1 MQWVVSILSCNWLKK
16 YNWLSRNQIC
26 FMKNRVFVILGLI
39 AFVFIGIAASRPTTE
54 RNLKVLPKD
63 ISDADLDSVM
73 KIYSRQLNVGCEFCH
88 VSDPV
93 KSDYASDDKPE
104 KEITRQMM
112 RMTAAINKDFFDYT
126 IIYKAGETMAVS
138 CYTCHDGF
146 PRPDLKHAK
155 KE

>member
-1 MQWVVSILSCNWLKK
+1 
-16 YNWLSRNQIC
+16 
-26 FMKNRVFVILGLI
+26 MKNRIIVILGLI
-39 AFVFIGIAASRPTTE
+39 IFVFIGIAASRPTTE

-73 KIYSRQLNVGCEFCH
+73 ETYTKQLNVGCDFCH
-88 VSDPV
+88 VPTKTDPL
-93 KSDYASDDKPE
+93 KADYASDDKPE

-155 KE
+155 KD